1 MKFYSTRNKAILADL
16 KLAVTKSLTSDGGL
30 YLPEKISLLPNN
42 FFSKLA
48 HLSLAEIGFEV
59 SKLILDEIPHS
70 DLKNLCDDALSFE
83 TPLVEVQ
90 ENTYSL
96 ELFHG
101 PTLAFKDVGA
111 RFMARL
117 LSYLLDDKEQEVHV
131 LVATSGDTGSAVANG
146 FYNVP
151 GIRVTILYPSGG
163 VSPFQEKQLTT
174 LGGNITALEVE
185 GVFDDCQ
192 RLVKQAF
199 ADQDLKRERRLTSAN
214 SINFARLLP
223 QSFYYHYAVGQLL
236 KKNSTKPIVISVP
249 SGNYGNLT
257 AGIIA
262 TKMGLPVHQFVAAS
276 NANNVVP
283 RYLESGVYEPKESI
297 ATISN
302 AMDVGNPNN
311 VERLQD
317 LFNHD
322 LNAMREKIKGVWFN
336 DEQTMNTMKT
346 VWQSNSYLL
355 DPHGAVAYS
364 GLQWYKENVSK
375 EIQGIFLEC
384 AHPAKFDS
392 VVKNATGIN
401 PEIPEHQKEVLTK
414 PKRSMLMSKNFNE
427 FKDWLL
433 HDEGCSC

>member
-1 MKFYSTRNKAILADL
+1 MKFYSTRNRDNKADL
-16 KLAVTKSLTSDGGL
+16 KLAITKSLSSDGGL
-30 YLPEKISLLPNN
+30 YLPEYIPQLPND
-42 FFSKLA
+42 FFKRLP
-48 HLSLAEIGFEV
+48 HLSLPEIGFEV
-59 SKLILDEIPHS
+59 SKLILDEIPEV
-70 DLKNLCDDALSFE
+70 DLKRICDDALSFE
-83 TPLVEVQ
+83 TPLVKIA
-90 ENTYSL
+90 ENEYSL

-117 LSYLLDDKEQEVHV
+117 LSYLLDDVEQEVHV
-131 LVATSGDTGSAVANG
+131 LVATSGDTGSAVASG
-146 FYNVP
+146 FHNVP

-174 LGGNITALEVE
+174 LGGNIIALEVD

-199 ADQDLKRERRLTSAN
+199 ADEDLKRERRLTSAN
-214 SINFARLLP
+214 SINFGRLLP

-236 KKNSTKPIVISVP
+236 QNDKPIVISVP

-257 AGIIA
+257 AGVIA
-262 TKMGLPVHQFVAAS
+262 WKMGLPIHQFVASS

-283 RYLESGVYEPKESI
+283 RYLETGIYEPKDSVP
-297 ATISN
+297 TISN
-302 AMDVGNPNN
+302 AMDVGNPSN

-317 LFNHD
+317 LFDHNLD
-322 LNAMREKIKGVWFN
+322 ALRKLIIGYWFD
-336 DEQTMNTMKT
+336 DEQTLQTMQE
-346 VWQSNSYLL
+346 VWKSYNYML

-364 GLQWYKENVSK
+364 GLKKYKTEISNT
-375 EIQGIFLEC
+375 IQGIFLEC
-384 AHPAKFDS
+384 AHPAKFDES
-392 VVKNATGIN
+392 VQKAIGIT
-401 PEIPEHQKEVLTK
+401 PEIPDHQKSVLNK
-414 PKRSMLMSKNFNE
+414 PKRAMMMSKHFDE

>member
-1 MKFYSTRNKAILADL
+1 MKFYSTRNHENKADL
-16 KLAVTKSLTSDGGL
+16 KLAITKSLSSDGGL
-30 YLPEKISLLPNN
+30 YLPEQLPKLSDE
-42 FFSKLA
+42 FFKRLPKLT
-48 HLSLAEIGFEV
+48 LAEIGFEV
-59 SKLILDEIPHS
+59 SRLILDEIPEA
-70 DLKNLCDDALSFE
+70 DLKRICDEALSFE
-83 TPLVEVQ
+83 TPLVQVAD
-90 ENTYSL
+90 NVYSL

-117 LSYLLDDKEQEVHV
+117 LSYLLDDHEQEVHV
-131 LVATSGDTGSAVANG
+131 LVATSGDTGSAVASG
-146 FYNVP
+146 FHNVP

-174 LGGNITALEVE
+174 LGGNIIALEVD

-199 ADQDLKRERRLTSAN
+199 ADEDLKRERRLTSAN
-214 SINFARLLP
+214 SINFGRLLP
-223 QSFYYHYAVGQLL
+223 QSFYYHYAVGQLM
-236 KKNSTKPIVISVP
+236 KNEKPIVISVP

-257 AGIIA
+257 AGVIA
-262 TKMGLPVHQFVAAS
+262 WKMGLPIHQFVAAS

-283 RYLESGVYEPKESI
+283 RYLETGNYEPKESV

-311 VERLQD
+311 VERLLD
-317 LFNHD
+317 LFDNNLHN
-322 LNAMREKIKGVWFN
+322 LRSIIKGYWFD
-336 DEQTMNTMKT
+336 DEQTMKTMQD
-346 VWQSNSYLL
+346 VWQSNRYML

-364 GLQWYKENVSK
+364 GLKKFKTEISDN
-375 EIQGIFLEC
+375 IQGIFLEC
-384 AHPAKFDS
+384 AHPAKFDES
-392 VVKNATGIN
+392 VQKATGII
-401 PEIPEHQKEVLTK
+401 PEIPDHQKDVLNK
-414 PKRSMLMSKNFNE
+414 PKRAMMMSKNFEE